1 MSLVVLITFDKKPS
15 KIAKRL
21 RYYDVDFVEIDY
33 EDLEQFFKTNRRQ
46 IKIFL
51 ISGSKKRILR
61 DGTYA
66 SIDRIL
72 KMPVPVIGICYG
84 FQYLAMRSGGVLED
98 GGETSMDNAN
108 MDTTVN
114 LGGELVKMKIWIS
127 HHDKVLKLP
136 TKKVGANAAI
146 KAIWSIDLMMDNMIY
161 MAHTDKWIGYQFHP
175 EFKKKSFDEFILP
188 FVK

>member
-1 MSLVVLITFDKKPS
+1 MSLVVLIIFDHFYKKMIERFN
-15 KIAKRL
+15 KYNIN
-21 RYYDVDFVEIDY
+21 YIQVHF
-33 EDLEQFFKTNRRQ
+33 EDLDTFLNSNHEPVKVFF
-46 IKIFL
+46 IM
-51 ISGSKKRILR
+51 GSTRRILR
-61 DGTYA
+61 DGIYP

-72 KMPVPVIGICYG
+72 KMPIPIIGICYG

-108 MDTTVN
+108 METVVD
-114 LGGELVKMKIWIS
+114 LGGEIVKMKIWVS

>member
-1 MSLVVLITFDKKPS
+1 MSLVVLITIDKNPYR
-15 KIAKRL
+15 IAKRL
-21 RYYDVDFVEIDY
+21 KEYDIEFGEIYY
-33 EDLEQFFKTNRRQ
+33 EDLDQFLKTNRRQ

-51 ISGSKKRILR
+51 ISGSTKRILR

-72 KMPVPVIGICYG
+72 KMPIPIIGICYG

-98 GGETSMDNAN
+98 GGETSIDNAN
-108 MDTTVN
+108 MDTTVD
-114 LGGELVKMKIWIS
+114 LGGKLEKIKIWVS
-127 HHDKVLKLP
+127 HYDKVLKLP
-136 TKKVGANAAI
+136 TKKVTKNAEI

-161 MAHTDKWIGYQFHP
+161 MAHTDKWIGFQFHP
-175 EFKKKSFDEFILP
+175 EFKKKSFEEFILP